1 MKTLRTVLLTILAVL
16 IVGKTVAVA
25 QHASRD
31 MGDSPGMHERGT
43 GGFIGRSMDASTLD
57 VVASE
62 IGLTPALL
70 QDALATGATA
80 EELIEEAGLTV
91 DGVVQAV
98 LAERQA
104 AVDAAVADGAL
115 TDERAN
121 TMMGTFQARLRAAL
135 SGGAAMPW
143 MTPADRMHDRG
154 GDRGDNWGDDRRGR
168 MGEGGL
174 FGEAEYL
181 FDVAG
186 SPLGA
191 TGEIE
196 RDDGRLHLEFDPNE
210 AFLLVTPAGR
220 DAQNGTLTL
229 TATGNAPADSDTTL
243 TVVLDEVSRTATMT
257 RGGNLVQL
265 VATGSAEQRQITGV
279 DLNGNGLSDLDLYA
293 YDDIDDAW
301 GDADD
306 D

>member
-16 IVGKTVAVA
+16 IIGKTVAVA

-43 GGFIGRSMDASTLD
+43 GGFIGRSMDDSTLD

-80 EELIEEAGLTV
+80 EELIQEAGLTV
-91 DGVVQAV
+91 DDVVQAV

-115 TDERAN
+115 TEERAM

-135 SGGAAMPW
+135 SGDAAMPW
-143 MTPADRMHDRG
+143 MTPADRMR
-154 GDRGDNWGDDRRGR
+154 DRGDDWGDDRMRDRGDR
-168 MGEGGL
+168 TEFSGL
-174 FGEAEYL
+174 LDADAYL
-181 FDVAG
+181 FEVVG
-186 SPLGA
+186 SSRGA
-191 TGEIE
+191 IGEIE

-210 AFLLVTPAGR
+210 AFLLVTPAGG

-229 TATGNAPADSDTTL
+229 TATGNAGADSDAAVTI
-243 TVVLDEVSRTATMT
+243 VLDEVSRTATMT
-257 RGGNLVQL
+257 RGGNPVQL
-265 VATGSAEQRQITGV
+265 VATGAGAQRRITGV
-279 DLNGNGLSDLDLYA
+279 DVSGDGQSDLDLYA
-293 YDDIDDAW
+293 YDVFDEAW
-301 GDADD
+301 GDTDD